1 MKLNPKDL
9 MKSVATRLDRHSGAS
24 PTGISDMA
32 CTRPPARLLKRRWVG
47 AFNTLIH
54 PRRQPP
60 RPIRLASPRFVLVSR
75 PRRHAEDGR
84 LTCQGAG
91 RWDSTGTGRRGEA
104 KKQGGGGRGTW
115 GTWQDEL
122 RAYADDSHEFFDEGD
137 EDFDLVAY
145 PSTPKEE
152 EGVVAPPPSTVDVP
166 TVKPEQLMMVLT
178 EAYLKSHAY
187 DPAPRRQ
194 MPSKSGP
201 CRQALRNPHVRRTG
215 ALRQPRPTAQGCH

>member
-1 MKLNPKDL
+1 VLLRKPVLSWTARPSGVCEGDKSRNWEFEAHWAQELSQSRVPQQDAPSLLSDLTIPPTHLLYVLTLASSMKLNPKDL
-9 MKSVATRLDRHSGAS
+9 MKSVATRLDRHS
-24 PTGISDMA
+24 
-32 CTRPPARLLKRRWVG
+32 
-47 AFNTLIH
+47 
-54 PRRQPP
+54 
-60 RPIRLASPRFVLVSR
+60 
-75 PRRHAEDGR
+75 
-84 LTCQGAG
+84 
-91 RWDSTGTGRRGEA
+91 GTGRRGEA